1 MDKLQAL
8 LDHFTA
14 VSALPLNSWRA
25 AETKAALLAIQEE
38 HRETVDTADAPH
50 IFIRQ
55 FSAA

>member
-38 HRETVDTADAPH
+38 FDETVETADAPH
-50 IFIRQ
+50 VFIRELT
-55 FSAA
+55 AA